1 MLNADKWQSREDTH
15 KSTTFCWK
23 RVLHL
28 WNCPYNR
35 WCIGIIYI
43 GLCNPGQKRQQYV
56 TQQSA
61 PVTESFRVV
70 QPLSLICLNT
80 VHPSRWFLHG
90 FTWLDFSLRTV
101 RSWVCRHRSFS
112 QRPFGQQKSW
122 AITGA
127 ATIPKFLLHS
137 GQKVQMLLY
146 CAYRD
151 VGKAGK
157 KHQVVRRATVC
168 GGGILKW

>member
-1 MLNADKWQSREDTH
+1 MRNADKWQTREDTR

-28 WNCPYNR
+28 WNRPYNR

-61 PVTESFRVV
+61 PVTKSFRVV

-90 FTWLDFSLRTV
+90 FTWLDFSLRFV
-101 RSWVCRHRSFS
+101 RSWVFRDRSFS
-112 QRPFGQQKSW
+112 QQPFGQQKVGS
-122 AITGA
+122 
-127 ATIPKFLLHS
+127 S
-137 GQKVQMLLY
+137 QMQPRCWSFCCIQVKKNRCCS
-146 CAYRD
+146 CAYWD
-151 VGKAGK
+151 VGKGGK
-157 KHQVVRRATVC
+157 EHQVERKTAFF
-168 GGGILKW
+168 LP